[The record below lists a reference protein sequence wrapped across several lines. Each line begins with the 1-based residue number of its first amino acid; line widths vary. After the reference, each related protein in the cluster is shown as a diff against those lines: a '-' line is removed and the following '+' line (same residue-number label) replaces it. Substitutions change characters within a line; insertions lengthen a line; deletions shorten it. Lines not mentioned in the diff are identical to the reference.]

1 MSSKSSKE
9 SKTSKVDVSK
19 HYLVPKHVKLNEKE
33 KQELLEKYSITV
45 KELPKILRKDPAIV
59 HINAAVGDVIKI
71 TRDSPTAIKADFY
84 RGVVDE

>member
-9 SKTSKVDVSK
+9 PKYDVSK
-19 HYLVPKHVKLNEKE
+19 HYLVPKHTKLNEKE
-33 KQELLEKYSITV
+33 KQELLEQYGITV

-59 HINAAVGDVIKI
+59 RLNAAVGDVIKI
-71 TRDSPTAIKADFY
+71 ARNSPTAIEAVFY